1 MIKIL
6 LNNSYQDA
14 EKEESNMQNPNKKVM
29 EIDETPKGRKG
40 IKEMLDRM
48 SEMKDSSGD
57 KRLTAN
63 QEPA

>member
-1 MIKIL
+1 
-6 LNNSYQDA
+6 
-14 EKEESNMQNPNKKVM
+14 MQNPNKKVM

-48 SEMKDSSGD
+48 SEIKDSSDD
-57 KRLTAN
+57 KHLSAN

>member
-1 MIKIL
+1 
-6 LNNSYQDA
+6 
-14 EKEESNMQNPNKKVM
+14 MQNPNKKVM

-40 IKEMLDRM
+40 IKEMIDRM